1 LVLVGLILL
10 VGSLIASACMTEQ
23 WQLFL
28 FWGIISGIATGLI
41 GTVLGATV
49 ATRWFV
55 AQRGMVT
62 GIFSAATSAG
72 QLIFLPLLMQLIL
85 SVGWRTTIYALAAVM
100 AAIII
105 PVFLLLRDE
114 PADVGQRP
122 YGAPSQFDA
131 AAIAAARPGMLST
144 MQGAIRTPEFWL
156 LAGTFFVC
164 GFTST
169 GLIGTH
175 LVPYAVDCGIAQIA
189 AAGMLALMGA
199 MNFAGTLASGW
210 LTDRYDPRKLLAIYY
225 TFRGLSLFLLPFFKT
240 PASLAFFA
248 ILFGLDYIA
257 TVPPTIGLIADIF
270 GARQVGIIY
279 GWVFCSHQIGAAL
292 AAWLGGVT
300 RQSMGSYT
308 LAFTAAGVLAIL
320 AGMLALRIQRRA
332 ALLPLAD
339 ATA

>member
-1 LVLVGLILL
+1 
-10 VGSLIASACMTEQ
+10 
-23 WQLFL
+23 
-28 FWGIISGIATGLI
+28 
-41 GTVLGATV
+41 
-49 ATRWFV
+49 
-55 AQRGMVT
+55 
-62 GIFSAATSAG
+62 
-72 QLIFLPLLMQLIL
+72 
-85 SVGWRTTIYALAAVM
+85 
-100 AAIII
+100 
-105 PVFLLLRDE
+105 
-114 PADVGQRP
+114 
-122 YGAPSQFDA
+122 
-131 AAIAAARPGMLST
+131 
-144 MQGAIRTPEFWL
+144 
-156 LAGTFFVC
+156 
-164 GFTST
+164 
-169 GLIGTH
+169 
-175 LVPYAVDCGIAQIA
+175 
-189 AAGMLALMGA
+189 